1 MISSRSEISRDTH
14 LWARWVLTAGFALNV
29 GAALAQEVRV
39 GRADCS
45 EPVHLVAREAP
56 LSSVLK
62 RLAETLGFEL
72 VYQSQRDLLVTRN
85 ERLPVTDLVRDLAHD
100 MNFSIEQTFDRRCLY
115 NQRLA
120 KISVLPDTGDNT
132 RPSTAA
138 RALSQTPEMDRIARQ
153 QMSDYLRSHGME
165 DQSIEDIAVR

>member
-1 MISSRSEISRDTH
+1 MISLRSETTRNSHR
-14 LWARWVLTAGFALNV
+14 WARWLFIVCFVANADE
-29 GAALAQEVRV
+29 ALAQEVRI

-45 EPVHLVAREAP
+45 EPVHLVARQAP

-62 RLAETLGFEL
+62 DLAESLGFEL

-85 ERLPVTDLVRDLAHD
+85 ERLSATDLVRDLAHE
-100 MNFSIEQTFDRRCLY
+100 MNFSIEQTFDPRCL
-115 NQRLA
+115 NSRRVA
-120 KISVLPDTGDNT
+120 KVSVLPDTDDKA
-132 RPSTAA
+132 RSTFALRAA
-138 RALSQTPEMDRIARQ
+138 WQTPEMDRIARQ

>member
-1 MISSRSEISRDTH
+1 
-14 LWARWVLTAGFALNV
+14 
-29 GAALAQEVRV
+29 LAQEVRV
-39 GRADCS
+39 SRADCS

-62 RLAETLGFEL
+62 GLAESLGFEL

-85 ERLPVTDLVRDLAHD
+85 ERLPATDLVRDLAHD
-100 MNFSIEQTFDRRCLY
+100 MNFSIEQTFDPRCLQG
-115 NQRLA
+115 QRVA
-120 KISVLPDTGDNT
+120 KVSVLPDIGDKRRPRAAT
-132 RPSTAA
+132 RAA
-138 RALSQTPEMDRIARQ
+138 WQTPEMDRIARQ